1 MVWKRVIGLLL
12 ASGIA
17 LPAMAEGGSYPSMQF
32 LLGVALLYTLGMP
45 IAVAALAFA
54 VLKLT
59 CRQTQF
65 RIKVLFV
72 AGAITWGISLT
83 LYLVEIIKFP
93 FNDDVAT
100 ILGGA
105 LSLGVA
111 VVFGVWM
118 APAKTTAP
126 VK

>member
-1 MVWKRVIGLLL
+1 
-12 ASGIA
+12 
-17 LPAMAEGGSYPSMQF
+17 MQF
-32 LLGVALLYTLGMP
+32 LLGIVLLYTLGMP
-45 IAVAALAFA
+45 IAVAALASA
-54 VLKLT
+54 VLKLI
-59 CRQTQF
+59 CRQTQL
-65 RIKVLFV
+65 RIKVLFI

-83 LYLVEIIKFP
+83 LYLMEIIKFP

-100 ILGGA
+100 ILGGP

-111 VVFGVWM
+111 VVFGLWM